1 MENDSPRQKPM
12 LLTRGTCRY
21 QTLLDAAF
29 NSAWL
34 GGESCKNIFSHMS
47 TCFYAVICF
56 ACERVSLFMATWSQ
70 LQTFDNL
77 ALAALSAAVTFCLA
91 QRS

>member
-1 MENDSPRQKPM
+1 
-12 LLTRGTCRY
+12 
-21 QTLLDAAF
+21 
-29 NSAWL
+29 
-34 GGESCKNIFSHMS
+34 
-47 TCFYAVICF
+47 
-56 ACERVSLFMATWSQ
+56 MATRAQ